1 MGQRAVTSRPEYDQ
15 IIGRYLNRLPRTIT
29 RTGEPLLLDGT
40 WRFELD
46 LHGRGLDE
54 HWEQGHVYAGTTK
67 WPGSIESQLEA
78 GLSLPWE
85 DEVIAWYERDF
96 VLPPEWTGEL
106 VQVTFGA
113 VGHETRVWLN
123 GTFLKTVEGEE
134 AHVGEYTSFSY
145 ELPTELLLPVNRLT
159 VRI

>member
-29 RTGEPLLLDGT
+29 RSGEPLLLDDT

-54 HWEQGHVYAGTTK
+54 HWEQGHVYAATTK

-85 DEVIAWYERDF
+85 DEVIACTSAISCC
-96 VLPPEWTGEL
+96 L
-106 VQVTFGA
+106 
-113 VGHETRVWLN
+113 LN
-123 GTFLKTVEGEE
+123 GPASLCRSPSEPSGMRP
-134 AHVGEYTSFSY
+134 ASG
-145 ELPTELLLPVNRLT
+145 
-159 VRI
+159 